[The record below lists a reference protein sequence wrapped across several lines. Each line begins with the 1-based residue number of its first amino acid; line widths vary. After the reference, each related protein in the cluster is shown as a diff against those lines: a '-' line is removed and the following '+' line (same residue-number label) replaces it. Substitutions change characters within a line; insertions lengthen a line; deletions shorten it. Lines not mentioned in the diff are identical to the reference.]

1 MFSGSATIT
10 PCVAVINFQH
20 VKEEERSKTVE
31 AAIAE
36 AEAMQGGTA
45 GWLQKGFR
53 RSSNQTGLTISL
65 FFASPSTPLL
75 STLATWFHGYIPI
88 ISYNTGTYGEMFCFY
103 PSGCMTNLRILPCW
117 FISYL
122 NFCWSAS
129 LSLLVL
135 PQFEVLE
142 HLLLVLR
149 SLDNF

>member
-1 MFSGSATIT
+1 LFSGSATIT

-53 RSSNQTGLTISL
+53 RNSNQTGLTISL
-65 FFASPSTPLL
+65 FFASPFTPLL

-88 ISYNTGTYGEMFCFY
+88 IQAPTGRC
-103 PSGCMTNLRILPCW
+103 
-117 FISYL
+117 
-122 NFCWSAS
+122 SAS
-129 LSLLVL
+129 TLLDV
-135 PQFEVLE
+135 
-142 HLLLVLR
+142 
-149 SLDNF
+149 

>member
-1 MFSGSATIT
+1 LFSGSATIT

-65 FFASPSTPLL
+65 FLCEPLY
-75 STLATWFHGYIPI
+75 TLAIHSCNMVSWLYT
-88 ISYNTGTYGEMFCFY
+88 YNTGTYGEMFCFY
-103 PSGCMTNLRILPCW
+103 PSGCMTNLRILP
-117 FISYL
+117 L
-122 NFCWSAS
+122 FCWSAS
-129 LSLLVL
+129 LFLLAL
-135 PQFEVLE
+135 I
-142 HLLLVLR
+142 
-149 SLDNF
+149 

>member
-1 MFSGSATIT
+1 
-10 PCVAVINFQH
+10 

-103 PSGCMTNLRILPCW
+103 PSGCMTNLRILP
-117 FISYL
+117 L
-122 NFCWSAS
+122 FCWSAS
-129 LSLLVL
+129 LFLLAL
-135 PQFEVLE
+135 I
-142 HLLLVLR
+142 
-149 SLDNF
+149 